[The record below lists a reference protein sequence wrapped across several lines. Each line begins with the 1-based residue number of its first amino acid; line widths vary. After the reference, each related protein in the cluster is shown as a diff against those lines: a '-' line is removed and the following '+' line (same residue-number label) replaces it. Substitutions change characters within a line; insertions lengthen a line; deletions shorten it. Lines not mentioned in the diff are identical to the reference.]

1 LSQVE
6 FVRGQRW
13 ISNTEPELGL
23 GIIIE
28 VMNRRVDISFP
39 AVDEKRTYATNNAPL
54 SRVQYHIGDNIYD
67 QDDQPHQITSVEDL
81 KGFVIYVCQ
90 DADGNTINLPE
101 TELKS
106 AVHLSSPVDRLLAGQ
121 LDKLSRYRLR
131 LETLGHWGRWHSS
144 AAQGYLG
151 ARVQLLPHQL
161 YIANEVGQR
170 HAPRVLLA
178 DEVGLGKTI
187 EAGLILHQQIL
198 SGRASRVL
206 IVVPESLVHQ
216 WFVEMLRRFNLHF
229 SLLNEVQCHELESS
243 NNGQN
248 PFECAQLVICSLAL
262 LEQIEA
268 QQTSD
273 KASGVEEETF
283 AEQNSSEQKPR
294 LSRFEQ
300 ALAAQWDLVVV
311 DEAHH
316 LQWSPANCS
325 LAYQRIEAIAQQCAG
340 LLLLTATPEQLGRAS
355 HFARLR
361 LLDPGRYP
369 DLQEYLDEE
378 ASYAPLNELIQQ
390 ILAEN
395 GQQNLLQSAEL
406 QEKLAAFIGRENLTA
421 LLTELQ
427 SDKPSQEILFDAAKS
442 LLDRHGTGRVLFR
455 NTRNAIKGF
464 PRRELTSWPLAAPLG
479 YLEQVSQADLLARL
493 QPELLLGED
502 WLNSDPRIPWLLSWL
517 KSRRTEKTLIICARA
532 SSAIDLEN
540 HLTLRG
546 GVRAA
551 VFHEQL
557 SLIERDRAGAW
568 FADLTDGAQ
577 VLVCSEIGSEGRN
590 FQFASNLVCF
600 DLPLN
605 PDLLEQRIGRLD
617 RIGQLHDVAIHI
629 PYYEHTA
636 QEVLLRWYHEG
647 MHAFERPFPG
657 GQRVFQHFAD
667 SLTQCLSSSDQAGL
681 TQLIEQTRD
690 FSDAL
695 IQELKSGRDPLLE
708 LNSCHPVKA
717 QEIIDTIVSYEN
729 ELDLEDFMEAVFN
742 QFGVDNEYHSEGIA
756 LLRPGDHM
764 LTGQFPALPDDGI
777 TVTYYRDIALS
788 RDDLHF
794 LSWEHPMVMGA
805 SELILKGEFGNTA
818 LCSIKLPPLQAGTI
832 LLEAI
837 YVLRCVAP
845 KNLQAERYISQAMVR
860 VLVDSKGNDLSKII
874 QTDHLNKLGEK
885 VPLRNGQELIR
896 QTRAQIESMV
906 GKAREI
912 ALPRQQE
919 LVDQAFARMNQRQRT
934 EIDRLEALREVNPNI
949 RDEEITILKD
959 QTEQLSRLLRD
970 ATLEPEAIRI
980 AVAT

>member
-1 LSQVE
+1 MSQVE

-28 VMNRRVDISFP
+28 VMNRRVEISFP
-39 AVDEKRTYATNNAPL
+39 AVGEKRTYATNNAPL
-54 SRVQYHIGDNIYD
+54 SRVQYHIGDNIFD
-67 QDDQPHQITSVEDL
+67 QDDQPHRITSVEDL

-90 DADGNTINLPE
+90 DADGNTVNLPE

-144 AAQGYLG
+144 PAQGLLG

-229 SLLNEVQCHELESS
+229 SLLNEEQCQELESS

-248 PFECAQLVICSLAL
+248 PFECTQLVICSLAL
-262 LEQIEA
+262 LETESQQASDEA
-268 QQTSD
+268 TGGQ
-273 KASGVEEETF
+273 EETF
-283 AEQNSSEQKPR
+283 EELSSSEQKPR

-316 LQWSPANCS
+316 LQWSPDNSS
-325 LAYQRIEAIAQQCAG
+325 LAYQRIEAIAQQCLG

-361 LLDPGRYP
+361 LLDPARYP

-378 ASYAPLNELIQQ
+378 ASYAPLNELIQHL
-390 ILAEN
+390 LAED
-395 GQQNLLQSAEL
+395 GKQQLLQSAEL
-406 QEKLAAFIGRENLTA
+406 QEKLATFIGRTSLAA
-421 LLTELQ
+421 LQAELQ
-427 SDKPSQEILFDAAKS
+427 SDKPPEEVLFDAAKS

-455 NTRNAIKGF
+455 NTRHAIKGF
-464 PRRELTSWPLAAPLG
+464 PQRELTTWPLAAPAT
-479 YLEQVSQADLLARL
+479 YQQQVTQADLSAHL

-502 WLNSDPRIPWLLSWL
+502 WLSNDPRVPWLLTWL
-517 KSRRTEKTLIICARA
+517 KSHRTEKTLIICARA
-532 SSAIDLEN
+532 TTAIDLEN

-551 VFHEQL
+551 VFHEGL

-590 FQFASNLVCF
+590 FQFASNLIFF

-617 RIGQLHDVAIHI
+617 RIGQQKDVAIHI
-629 PYYEHTA
+629 PYYEQTA

-657 GQRVFQHFAD
+657 GQRVLQRFGEV
-667 SLTQCLSSSDQAGL
+667 LEQCLMSSDQAEL
-681 TQLIEQTRD
+681 AQLIEQTRE
-690 FSDAL
+690 FSEAL
-695 IQELKSGRDPLLE
+695 VQELKSGRDPLLE
-708 LNSCHPVKA
+708 LNSCHPATA
-717 QEIIDTIVSYEN
+717 QEIIDNIVSYEN
-729 ELDLEDFMEAVFN
+729 ELSLEDFMEAVFN
-742 QFGVDNEYHSEGIA
+742 QFGVDNDYHSEGVA
-756 LLRPGDHM
+756 VLRPGDHM
-764 LTGQFPALPDDGI
+764 LTGQFPELPEDGI

-794 LSWEHPMVMGA
+794 LSWEHPMVLGA
-805 SELILKGEFGNTA
+805 SELMLKGEFGNTT
-818 LCSIKLPPLQAGTI
+818 LCSIKLPPLQPGTI
-832 LLEAI
+832 LLESI
-837 YVLRCVAP
+837 YLLRCVAP
-845 KNLQAERYISQAMVR
+845 KYLQAERYISQAMVR
-860 VLVDSKGNDLSKII
+860 VLVDSKGNDLSEVI
-874 QTDHLNKLGEK
+874 QTEHLNKLGEK

-896 QTRAQIESMV
+896 QTRAQLESMV
-906 GKAREI
+906 SKAREI
-912 ALPRQQE
+912 ALPRQKD
-919 LVDQAFARMNQRQRT
+919 LVDQAIAQMHQRQHA
-934 EIDRLEALREVNPNI
+934 EIERLQALRQVNPNI
-949 RDEEITILKD
+949 REEEIAMLKE
-959 QTEQLSRLLRD
+959 QTEQLSQLLQD